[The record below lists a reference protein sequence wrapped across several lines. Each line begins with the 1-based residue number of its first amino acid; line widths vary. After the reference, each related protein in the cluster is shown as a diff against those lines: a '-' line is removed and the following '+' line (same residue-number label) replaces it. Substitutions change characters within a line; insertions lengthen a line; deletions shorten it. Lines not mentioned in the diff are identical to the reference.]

1 MKNRQTLITSRTFG
15 LALARFLELS
25 VLLMVFARWSHGR
38 PISSFRYNYRNIQ
51 PARSAN
57 YLFFWHMR
65 YHTMSCC
72 RFVVYFIKDVLFVL
86 DNTHSR
92 QAMHHKEIYVHV
104 KHMYNTYTILNTR
117 RLITYIL
124 DFNFLFSSCA
134 YVNMRII
141 YIGLSA
147 LKTHLFVV

>member
-86 DNTHSR
+86 DNTCV
-92 QAMHHKEIYVHV
+92 E
-104 KHMYNTYTILNTR
+104 
-117 RLITYIL
+117 
-124 DFNFLFSSCA
+124 
-134 YVNMRII
+134 
-141 YIGLSA
+141 SA
-147 LKTHLFVV
+147 LKTGHASQGNICTCQTHVQYLHNIKHEAADNVYSRL